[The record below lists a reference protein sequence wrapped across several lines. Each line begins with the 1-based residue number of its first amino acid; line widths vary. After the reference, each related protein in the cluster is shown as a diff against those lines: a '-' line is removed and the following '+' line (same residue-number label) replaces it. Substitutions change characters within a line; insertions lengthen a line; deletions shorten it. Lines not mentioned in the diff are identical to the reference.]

1 MAYNSGFPVTYQP
14 MFQPFQQPVQQ
25 PQQMPQ
31 AAPQVQSNPMI
42 WVQGETGAKSY
53 LLTPNTTLP
62 LWDSESQTI
71 YLKSSDASGMP
82 SMKILDYTIREQ
94 NSNQQN
100 VVAQPQNDFVTH
112 KELSDFR
119 EEITERIESIGTT
132 LKRHKK
138 EEDEDA

>member
-1 MAYNSGFPVTYQP
+1 MAFNSGFPVAYQP
-14 MFQPFQQPVQQ
+14 MFQSYQQPMQQ
-25 PQQMPQ
+25 PQQIPQ
-31 AAPQVQSNPMI
+31 AAPQIQNNPMI

-94 NSNQQN
+94 NPNQQN
-100 VVAQPQNDFVTH
+100 TIAQPQNDFVTH

-119 EEITERIESIGTT
+119 EEITGRIESIGAA
-132 LKRHKK
+132 LKRRK
-138 EEDEDA
+138 EEDESV